1 MYLEQLARWWATVSD
16 RYVVAFIAV
25 AAVEVR
31 HCTGSFAVTSLEQCS
46 AGPGGM
52 PLCSS
57 LGHEVRLPGSQS
69 SLFLGGDPRAAG
81 KELLDCKGLGC
92 S

>member
-1 MYLEQLARWWATVSD
+1 MYSEQLAWCWAAVRD
-16 RYVVAFIAV
+16 GYMVAFIA
-25 AAVEVR
+25 AATVEVH

-57 LGHEVRLPGSQS
+57 LGHEVHLPDSPS
-69 SLFLGGDPRAAG
+69 SLFLGGDPCAAG
-81 KELLDCKGLGC
+81 KKLLDFKGLGC

>member
-1 MYLEQLARWWATVSD
+1 M
-16 RYVVAFIAV
+16 VAFIAV
-25 AAVEVR
+25 AAVEVH
-31 HCTGSFAVTSLEQCS
+31 HCPGHFAVTSLEQCS

-57 LGHEVRLPGSQS
+57 LGHEVHLPDSQS
-69 SLFLGGDPRAAG
+69 SLFLGGDPCAAG
-81 KELLDCKGLGC
+81 TKLLDFKGLGC